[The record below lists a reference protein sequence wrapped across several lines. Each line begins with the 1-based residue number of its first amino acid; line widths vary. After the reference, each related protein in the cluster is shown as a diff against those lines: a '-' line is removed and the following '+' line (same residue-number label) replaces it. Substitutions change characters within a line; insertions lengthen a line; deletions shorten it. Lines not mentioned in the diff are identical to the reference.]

1 MPQSYQKT
9 SNYVQI
15 DNNILEKQ
23 LREQLIEHQRNKYRS
38 RTSSPDKTSQ
48 SSPNMNKLTQNTTEK
63 LLIDDIQIRL
73 NKNENILSIYS
84 PKSLPNRVLHDHILS
99 IARIGYINEET
110 ESIVQHCIEYS
121 NECEEQQKLFENTNN
136 IKKKLS
142 NTDNKHRNMK
152 TYAEKGRGQK
162 SRQKH
167 NKMRALNQQINNN

>member
-1 MPQSYQKT
+1 MHNRTLTRKKSIDSLQNLPNPSQTQSNIQNNLSDSDTSTTIDYSASKRIKLPQSYQKT

-73 NKNENILSIYS
+73 KYS
-84 PKSLPNRVLHDHILS
+84 FYLFAKIV
-99 IARIGYINEET
+99 T
-110 ESIVQHCIEYS
+110 E
-121 NECEEQQKLFENTNN
+121 
-136 IKKKLS
+136 
-142 NTDNKHRNMK
+142 
-152 TYAEKGRGQK
+152 
-162 SRQKH
+162 
-167 NKMRALNQQINNN
+167 